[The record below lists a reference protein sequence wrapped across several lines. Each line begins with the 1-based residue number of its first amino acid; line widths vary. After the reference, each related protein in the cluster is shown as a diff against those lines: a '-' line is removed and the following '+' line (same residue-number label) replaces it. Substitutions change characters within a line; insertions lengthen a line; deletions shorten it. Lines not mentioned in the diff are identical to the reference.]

1 MIQINRQNYEG
12 YFLMYVDNELS
23 AQDRAAVDQFVSENP
38 DLETELEL
46 LTETTLPAESITYS
60 PKSSLYRE
68 ETIPTAMQEQ
78 LLLQLDNE
86 LDAAA
91 AKELT
96 LKLATDKDLSREW
109 NILQQTRLDAND
121 TIVFEDKQLLYRKE
135 RDRVIPMFFWRI
147 AAAVVIIGMLIVAGY
162 NQFMPANSNHH
173 TGDMASQNNQGA
185 INQPAGTGDSF
196 KTGGDK
202 TSTAVNETSTKVAQT
217 PAANISDAQA
227 SDQPVINNNT
237 RTAIAGV
244 QKDAATIH
252 KNSNAPQNN
261 DLRAVAI
268 NGKQPT
274 GNTKSNNQQL
284 PSPGVEKINND
295 GSNKKMLTNVQ
306 QANDQKMNDALP
318 EKESMAKVNQ
328 PSTKQPV
335 VSLKDEELTP
345 MVNSLAKTAAVEE
358 NNTESNDN
366 SILFIKEEKV
376 NRTKI
381 GGLFRK
387 VKRVLTRNANITNGG
402 SVGIAGFEIATR

>member
-173 TGDMASQNNQGA
+173 TGDIASQNNQGV
-185 INQPAGTGDSF
+185 IKKPAGAGDTF

-202 TSTAVNETSTKVAQT
+202 TSTAVNETSTNVAQT
-217 PAANISDAQA
+217 PAANSSDAQA

-237 RTAIAGV
+237 GTAIAGV
-244 QKDAATIH
+244 PKDAAAIH

-261 DLRAVAI
+261 DHLAVAI
-268 NGKQPT
+268 NGKQRT
-274 GNTKSNNQQL
+274 GDSKSNNQQL

-328 PSTKQPV
+328 SPTKQPV